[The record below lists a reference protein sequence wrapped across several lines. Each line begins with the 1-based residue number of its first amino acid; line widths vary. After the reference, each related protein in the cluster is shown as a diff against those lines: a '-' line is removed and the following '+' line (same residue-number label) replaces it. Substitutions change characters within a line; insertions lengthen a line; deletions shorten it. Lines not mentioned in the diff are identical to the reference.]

1 MRLTVEDTADGV
13 LLRPA
18 RAFPPTSSEQVF
30 GCLRYR
36 GRPKTL
42 KECKT
47 AQRPKCGSAMLV
59 VDTDIVVR
67 HLTNDD
73 RAQAA
78 RTRRLI
84 EQRDVLLPITVL
96 LESEWALR
104 SVYGFATAEVIRA
117 LRGFVGLPRVTV
129 ESADAAATALDWAE
143 QGRDLA
149 DALHLAQR
157 AGTSAW

>member
-47 AQRPKCGSAMLV
+47 AQRPGLF
-59 VDTDIVVR
+59 
-67 HLTNDD
+67 N
-73 RAQAA
+73 
-78 RTRRLI
+78 
-84 EQRDVLLPITVL
+84 
-96 LESEWALR
+96 AL
-104 SVYGFATAEVIRA
+104 YI
-117 LRGFVGLPRVTV
+117 
-129 ESADAAATALDWAE
+129 
-143 QGRDLA
+143 
-149 DALHLAQR
+149 
-157 AGTSAW
+157 